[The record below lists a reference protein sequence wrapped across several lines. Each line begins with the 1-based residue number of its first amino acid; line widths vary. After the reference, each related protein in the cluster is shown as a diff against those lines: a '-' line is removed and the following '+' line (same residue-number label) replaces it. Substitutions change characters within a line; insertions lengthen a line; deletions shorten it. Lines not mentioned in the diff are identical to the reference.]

1 MRERVQRHPT
11 LAAALLYLVLA
22 FAMFAP
28 ALAPGRTLSASDYLW
43 AATPWEA
50 SRPEGV
56 PGLGSNQEQADAA
69 TQFQPALQATRAALP
84 DVPLWDPYVLSGRS
98 FLGDPQSAVFSPFS
112 VPSYVLPF
120 WDSLAVVAAL
130 KLFLAAFGAFLLG
143 RALALRFG
151 GALLTGLV
159 FGFSLWAV
167 TWVSWPHM
175 SLWAFLPR
183 LCLMCELTVRRPGP
197 LPFAG
202 LSA

>member
-1 MRERVQRHPT
+1 MRDRIARHPT
-11 LAAALLYLVLA
+11 LSAALLYLVLA
-22 FAMFAP
+22 FVMFAP
-28 ALAPGRTLSASDYLW
+28 GLAPGRTLSASDYLW
-43 AATPWEA
+43 AAVPWEA
-50 SRPEGV
+50 ERPPGV

-69 TQFQPALQATRAALP
+69 TQFQPALQATRSALP

-130 KLFLAAFGAFLLG
+130 KLFVAALGAFLLG
-143 RALALRFG
+143 RALGMRFG
-151 GALLTGLV
+151 GALLAGLV

-175 SLWAFLPR
+175 SVWAFLPW
-183 LCLMCELTVRRPGP
+183 LCLLAE
-197 LPFAG
+197 
-202 LSA
+202 

>member
-1 MRERVQRHPT
+1 MRERIARRPT
-11 LAAALLYLVLA
+11 LAAALLYLILS

-28 ALAPGRTLSASDYLW
+28 GLAPGRTLSASDYLW
-43 AATPWEA
+43 TATPWEA
-50 SRPEGV
+50 GRPAGI

-143 RALALRFG
+143 RALALRYG
-151 GALLTGLV
+151 GAVLGGPV
-159 FGFSLWAV
+159 FGV
-167 TWVSWPHM
+167 TP
-175 SLWAFLPR
+175 
-183 LCLMCELTVRRPGP
+183 
-197 LPFAG
+197 
-202 LSA
+202 